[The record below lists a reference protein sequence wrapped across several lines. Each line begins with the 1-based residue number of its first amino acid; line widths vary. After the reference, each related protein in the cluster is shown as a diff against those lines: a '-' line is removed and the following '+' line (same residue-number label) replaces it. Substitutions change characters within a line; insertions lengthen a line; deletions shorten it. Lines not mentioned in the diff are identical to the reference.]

1 MTDDPKP
8 YKVGF
13 RRPPEH
19 SRFKPGQSG
28 NPAGRKNRR
37 KMKEAEIVAMV
48 RDEPIEIMLKGK
60 KVKVSMFEATLRR
73 TYQNVLTKGRV
84 GELEK
89 LLQLCA
95 RYGALPADFRAEEAR
110 RGAESVMQKIKTI
123 FDRTVPD
130 DDGEVGP
137 V

>member
-1 MTDDPKP
+1 MTDDPKA
-8 YKVGF
+8 YTVGF

-37 KMKEAEIVAMV
+37 KMREAEIVAMV

-73 TYQNVLTKGRV
+73 TYQCVLTKGSVR
-84 GELEK
+84 ELEK
-89 LLQLCA
+89 LLELCA
-95 RYGALPADFRAEEAR
+95 KFGALPADFQAEEAR
-110 RGAESVMQKIKTI
+110 RGAESVMQKIRTI

-130 DDGEVGP
+130 DDEDV
-137 V
+137 VLV